1 MSHMLESCRALPQ
14 RDYKVGEE
22 VIHEGQSTGH
32 LYVLVEGK
40 VEICKGDVQVS
51 RVSEPGAVF
60 GEMSVLLNQPHMAT
74 VKCLTDCKFLEAENA
89 RQFLD
94 AHPEVTVIVAEM
106 LARRLSSLTRYLVDL
121 KHQFEDQKDHLS
133 MVDEVLESLLHHQGK
148 VKRKEG

>member
-60 GEMSVLLNQPHMAT
+60 GEMSVLLHQPHMAT